1 MIAILVE
8 RTMNRTII
16 RAVLRG
22 WAMLLTALVA
32 AGEPDFSK
40 TPLKELGVEPVQP
53 AKDEKTGFVVGGKN
67 DTALIRML
75 TEINGRKIAA
85 LEKDMRPGAKSEVG
99 SRLGFLG
106 KDEKLLDILVEDN
119 EFVLGKLGLTHQE
132 LAKHLHIIGAIAEKN
147 AKPGDKAGFNFKYH
161 DRRFNVQFNAFR
173 GIQHSPFYDE
183 TKTNTVAVLTNLDT
197 GAKIE
202 YSRLVPHM
210 IERYG
215 FYEGHGTPY
224 RVEPRGI
231 VAVFDFLGAKKNP

>member
-1 MIAILVE
+1 MKSAFRWV
-8 RTMNRTII
+8 
-16 RAVLRG
+16 AV
-22 WAMLLTALVA
+22 ACAALLLPLLAV
-32 AGEPDFSK
+32 AGEPDFTK
-40 TPLKELGVEPVQP
+40 TSPKELNIEFVKP
-53 AKDEKTGFVVGGKN
+53 AKDDKTGFVVGGKN
-67 DTALIRML
+67 DTALIRTL

-106 KDEKLLDILVEDN
+106 KEEKLLDILAEDN
-119 EFVLGKLGLTHQE
+119 EFVLGKLGLTHQG
-132 LAKHLHIIGAIAEKN
+132 LAKHLHIVGAIAEKN

-161 DRRFNVQFNAFR
+161 DRRYNVQFNAFR

-197 GAKIE
+197 AAKLE

-224 RVEPRGI
+224 RVEPRAI
-231 VAVFDFLGAKKNP
+231 LAVFDFLKK